1 MKKTL
6 RRAAALA
13 LAALMMLTLLTAC
26 GGSSGDK
33 AGINKTI
40 SAYQSACRDMDVR
53 GMLEC
58 MNPSISKP
66 VLSMMDMMG
75 MDAAEALLDKA
86 FGMLGLLGE
95 VGEMAEESI
104 EQYTIQP
111 KDYDFN
117 GDKDECAVTATVSA
131 GKGTEEETVIYMV
144 KVDGKWYISGM
155 N

>member
-33 AGINKTI
+33 AGIDKTL

-66 VLSMMDMMG
+66 IISMMDMMG

-86 FGMLGLLGE
+86 FGMLGMLGE
-95 VGEMAEESI
+95 VGEMAEEAI
-104 EQYTIQP
+104 KQYTI
-111 KDYDFN
+111 KAEDYAFN
-117 GDKDECAVTATVSA
+117 GDKDECVVTAMVSS
-131 GKGTEEETVIYMV
+131 GEGVSEEAVIYMV

-155 N
+155 D